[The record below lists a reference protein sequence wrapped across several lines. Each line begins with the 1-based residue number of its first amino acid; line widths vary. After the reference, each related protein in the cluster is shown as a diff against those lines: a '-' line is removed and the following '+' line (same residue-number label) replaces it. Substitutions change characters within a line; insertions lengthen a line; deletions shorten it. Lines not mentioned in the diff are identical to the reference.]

1 MKEDSSVKK
10 KIVLPLAL
18 LLVTLALTISPAAGA
33 HASRVLDGHA
43 AHRAESRARRRP
55 AKRRQNAQKQNA
67 QKQQAMYTCPMHHE
81 VRSKTPGECPKC
93 KMELELEETPAK
105 AQSE

>member
-1 MKEDSSVKK
+1 MKEDSSVNM

-18 LLVTLALTISPAAGA
+18 SLTALALTISPAAGA
-33 HASRVLDGHA
+33 HTSHGPDGPEQ
-43 AHRAESRARRRP
+43 HRAENRARRRP
-55 AKRRQNAQKQNA
+55 AKRGPNT

-93 KMELELEETPAK
+93 KMELELEETSAR
-105 AQSE
+105 

>member
-1 MKEDSSVKK
+1 MNK

-18 LLVTLALTISPAAGA
+18 LLMTLALTISPAADA
-33 HASRVLDGHA
+33 RASHVPDGQGR
-43 AHRAESRARRRP
+43 HRAENHPRRRA
-55 AKRRQNAQKQNA
+55 AKRRQNA

-93 KMELELEETPAK
+93 KMELELEERPAK